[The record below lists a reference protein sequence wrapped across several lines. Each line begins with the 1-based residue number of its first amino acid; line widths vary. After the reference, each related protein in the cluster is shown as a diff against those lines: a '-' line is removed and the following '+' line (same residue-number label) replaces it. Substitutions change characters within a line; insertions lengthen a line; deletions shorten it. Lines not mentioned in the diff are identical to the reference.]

1 MEMPLFVHFS
11 QKQVVNFTKIKSKI
25 FWLLTYDKFVLLK
38 KGKIQDREMG
48 KAKMGIVINHSEN
61 IFLLQTRSNSY
72 AFGINDQGLV
82 RHTEFLPWYH
92 SGAGCGSAVP
102 LRGCVLFGI
111 RSCDEKTDQQGNFV
125 LRGLR
130 PGREDHEASDGA
142 GDAGLAQKGLVEL
155 ELIPG
160 ARNKKRILLT
170 DAGREL
176 EKNTTDRLRGAEIRA
191 YGKLS
196 VEELN
201 SYLEMTRKLT
211 AALREETEK
220 L

>member
-1 MEMPLFVHFS
+1 MRKCCSITRMRSILYFASDEETV
-11 QKQVVNFTKIKSKI
+11 
-25 FWLLTYDKFVLLK
+25 LTQQE
-38 KGKIQDREMG
+38 ICN
-48 KAKMGIVINHSEN
+48 AC
-61 IFLLQTRSNSY
+61 
-72 AFGINDQGLV
+72 
-82 RHTEFLPWYH
+82 FLPKQTVNT
-92 SGAGCGSAVP
+92 A
-102 LRGCVLFGI
+102 I
-111 RSCDEKTDQQGNFV
+111 
-125 LRGLR
+125 
-130 PGREDHEASDGA
+130 
-142 GDAGLAQKGLVEL
+142 AGLAQKGLVEL

-160 ARNKKRILLT
+160 TRNKKRM

-196 VEELN
+196 AEELN

>member
-1 MEMPLFVHFS
+1 MTYRHAVKDADNNVPFGETLPVHYNALAGLTVEETESLQDYDAFPVVGSGVFEGMEGTGGIFRDMIQVQDAEVLFHYADAFYLEFAAVTR
-11 QKQVVNFTKIKSKI
+11 KQTGRGTLYYV
-25 FWLLTYDKFVLLK
+25 
-38 KGKIQDREMG
+38 
-48 KAKMGIVINHSEN
+48 
-61 IFLLQTRSNSY
+61 
-72 AFGINDQGLV
+72 
-82 RHTEFLPWYH
+82 
-92 SGAGCGSAVP
+92 GCGLEEKITKLLMEQVMRDWHRKALWSSSSSRE
-102 LRGCVLFGI
+102 RG
-111 RSCDEKTDQQGNFV
+111 T
-125 LRGLR
+125 
-130 PGREDHEASDGA
+130 
-142 GDAGLAQKGLVEL
+142 
-155 ELIPG
+155 
-160 ARNKKRILLT
+160 KKRILLT

>member
-1 MEMPLFVHFS
+1 
-11 QKQVVNFTKIKSKI
+11 
-25 FWLLTYDKFVLLK
+25 
-38 KGKIQDREMG
+38 
-48 KAKMGIVINHSEN
+48 MGIVINHSEN

-72 AFGINDQGLV
+72 AFGIDDQ
-82 RHTEFLPWYH
+82 
-92 SGAGCGSAVP
+92 
-102 LRGCVLFGI
+102 
-111 RSCDEKTDQQGNFV
+111 
-125 LRGLR
+125 
-130 PGREDHEASDGA
+130 
-142 GDAGLAQKGLVEL
+142 GLAQKGLVEL

-160 ARNKKRILLT
+160 TRNKKRILLT

>member
-1 MEMPLFVHFS
+1 MGSGVFEGVEG
-11 QKQVVNFTKIKSKI
+11 TGGI
-25 FWLLTYDKFVLLK
+25 F
-38 KGKIQDREMG
+38 
-48 KAKMGIVINHSEN
+48 
-61 IFLLQTRSNSY
+61 
-72 AFGINDQGLV
+72 
-82 RHTEFLPWYH
+82 
-92 SGAGCGSAVP
+92 
-102 LRGCVLFGI
+102 
-111 RSCDEKTDQQGNFV
+111 CDI
-125 LRGLR
+125 
-130 PGREDHEASDGA
+130 
-142 GDAGLAQKGLVEL
+142 GLVEL

-160 ARNKKRILLT
+160 TRNKKRILLT

>member
-1 MEMPLFVHFS
+1 ME
-11 QKQVVNFTKIKSKI
+11 QVMRDWHRKALWSSSSS
-25 FWLLTYDKFVLLK
+25 
-38 KGKIQDREMG
+38 RE
-48 KAKMGIVINHSEN
+48 
-61 IFLLQTRSNSY
+61 
-72 AFGINDQGLV
+72 
-82 RHTEFLPWYH
+82 
-92 SGAGCGSAVP
+92 
-102 LRGCVLFGI
+102 RG
-111 RSCDEKTDQQGNFV
+111 T
-125 LRGLR
+125 
-130 PGREDHEASDGA
+130 
-142 GDAGLAQKGLVEL
+142 
-155 ELIPG
+155 
-160 ARNKKRILLT
+160 KKRILLT

>member
-1 MEMPLFVHFS
+1 MEIQEIMNQIDEQRKEQNAVYHNVAVKYGMSDTVMMILYFASDEETV
-11 QKQVVNFTKIKSKI
+11 
-25 FWLLTYDKFVLLK
+25 LTQQE
-38 KGKIQDREMG
+38 ICN
-48 KAKMGIVINHSEN
+48 AC
-61 IFLLQTRSNSY
+61 
-72 AFGINDQGLV
+72 
-82 RHTEFLPWYH
+82 FLPKQTVNT
-92 SGAGCGSAVP
+92 A
-102 LRGCVLFGI
+102 I
-111 RSCDEKTDQQGNFV
+111 
-125 LRGLR
+125 
-130 PGREDHEASDGA
+130 
-142 GDAGLAQKGLVEL
+142 AGLAQKGLVEL

-160 ARNKKRILLT
+160 TRNKKRILLT

>member
-1 MEMPLFVHFS
+1 M
-11 QKQVVNFTKIKSKI
+11 
-25 FWLLTYDKFVLLK
+25 TYRHAVKDADNNVP
-38 KGKIQDREMG
+38 
-48 KAKMGIVINHSEN
+48 
-61 IFLLQTRSNSY
+61 
-72 AFGINDQGLV
+72 FGE
-82 RHTEFLPWYH
+82 TLPMHYN
-92 SGAGCGSAVP
+92 A
-102 LRGCVLFGI
+102 L
-111 RSCDEKTDQQGNFV
+111 
-125 LRGLR
+125 
-130 PGREDHEASDGA
+130 
-142 GDAGLAQKGLVEL
+142 AGLTVEETESLQDYDAFPVVGSGVFEGVEGTGGIFCDIGLVEL

-160 ARNKKRILLT
+160 PRNKKRILLT

-196 VEELN
+196 AEELN